1 MPALERSQWYD
12 IARSTNWTPS
22 FVTEEELF
30 PKEMSDPHGV
40 PDSEWE
46 TYDEKVRNGGSDDKD
61 KR

>member
-12 IARSTNWTPS
+12 IARNTNWTPS

-40 PDSEWE
+40 PVSEWE
-46 TYDEKVRNGGSDDKD
+46 TYDEPYKVSYREYVAI
-61 KR
+61 